1 MSQCACMSPNCPYG
15 RHEVDLRCQEPATM
29 QIVSRDWDEPTV
41 EMCRTCALDALVSG
55 LFKRAGRA
63 A

>member
-1 MSQCACMSPNCPYG
+1 MSPDCPYG
-15 RHEVDLRCQEPATM
+15 RHEGELRCKETATM

-55 LFKRAGRA
+55 IFKRAGRA